1 MKETILI
8 VEDQFVE
15 ADYLRLMLT
24 KAGYIV
30 IGIARSV
37 SQAEE
42 IIKKETPGFVLLDI
56 FLKGKET
63 GIDLAR
69 KLAAD
74 NIPYVYLSA
83 NSHEAVL
90 NAAKATQ
97 PYGFIVKPFREKDL
111 LVTLEIAKYRHEHS
125 LETRHRREMTLQKKL
140 KLIITEPGSWEQKLL
155 KTGIILQ
162 SYIPFDFMAAGF
174 NEMGN
179 SNFSGISFLRI
190 GFNEYQTIGI
200 KELQVITGKSLND
213 LIELQSGNCKEEVA
227 AFYNDQAF
235 EAICRQPSLNRLIA
249 DSFQMKSHLTLPL
262 KLTAERPFHFHL
274 FSRRSDAYSM
284 NQVALFERIQEELST
299 SIESMLPNLYSHPT
313 VNSTAKKYTGVPDS
327 YDTQK
332 GFEGII
338 GKSHLLLN
346 VFDHITQVASSNTS
360 VLLLGESGTGKEKIA
375 DCIHNLSRRKGQP
388 FIKVNCAA
396 LPATLIESEL
406 FGYEKGAFTGATDKR
421 TGKFEKA
428 DKGTIFLD
436 EIGEMPIELQ
446 VKLLR
451 VLQEKEIERIG
462 GQETIKTD
470 VRIIAATNKN
480 LEKEVAEGRFRLDLY
495 YRLNVFPITLPPLRE
510 RKEDIPALA
519 YYFMNLFNH
528 KAGRKISGFSD
539 EVLQKL
545 MSYHWPGNIR
555 ELEHLI
561 ERSVLLEKGTII
573 EIISLPITP
582 KSVNESNTGEIR
594 MKTIHENERDYIIS
608 VLKKCKGR
616 IWGPGAAAEILNI
629 PPSTLKSK
637 MKKLGIKK
645 EFISEDATD

>member
-1 MKETILI
+1 
-8 VEDQFVE
+8 
-15 ADYLRLMLT
+15 
-24 KAGYIV
+24 
-30 IGIARSV
+30 
-37 SQAEE
+37 
-42 IIKKETPGFVLLDI
+42 
-56 FLKGKET
+56 
-63 GIDLAR
+63 
-69 KLAAD
+69 
-74 NIPYVYLSA
+74 
-83 NSHEAVL
+83 
-90 NAAKATQ
+90 
-97 PYGFIVKPFREKDL
+97 
-111 LVTLEIAKYRHEHS
+111 
-125 LETRHRREMTLQKKL
+125 
-140 KLIITEPGSWEQKLL
+140 
-155 KTGIILQ
+155 
-162 SYIPFDFMAAGF
+162 
-174 NEMGN
+174 
-179 SNFSGISFLRI
+179 
-190 GFNEYQTIGI
+190 
-200 KELQVITGKSLND
+200 
-213 LIELQSGNCKEEVA
+213 
-227 AFYNDQAF
+227 
-235 EAICRQPSLNRLIA
+235 
-249 DSFQMKSHLTLPL
+249 
-262 KLTAERPFHFHL
+262 
-274 FSRRSDAYSM
+274 
-284 NQVALFERIQEELST
+284 
-299 SIESMLPNLYSHPT
+299 
-313 VNSTAKKYTGVPDS
+313 
-327 YDTQK
+327 
-332 GFEGII
+332 
-338 GKSHLLLN
+338 
-346 VFDHITQVASSNTS
+346 
-360 VLLLGESGTGKEKIA
+360 
-375 DCIHNLSRRKGQP
+375 
-388 FIKVNCAA
+388 
-396 LPATLIESEL
+396 
-406 FGYEKGAFTGATDKR
+406 
-421 TGKFEKA
+421 
-428 DKGTIFLD
+428 
-436 EIGEMPIELQ
+436 
-446 VKLLR
+446 

>member
-24 KAGYIV
+24 KAGYTV

-42 IIKKETPGFVLLDI
+42 IIKKEIPGFVLLDI

-69 KLAAD
+69 KLAEN

-83 NSHEAVL
+83 NSHEEVL

-125 LETRHRREMTLQKKL
+125 LETRYRREMELQKKL
-140 KLIITEPGSWEQKLL
+140 QTIITESGTWEQKLL
-155 KTGIILQ
+155 KIGMALQ
-162 SYIPFDFMAAGF
+162 PYIPFDYMAVGF
-174 NEMGN
+174 NDIAN
-179 SNFSGISFLRI
+179 PNFSGVSFLRI

-213 LIELQSGNCKEEVA
+213 LIELQAGNPQEEEA
-227 AFYNDQAF
+227 AFYNDHEF
-235 EAICRQPSLNRLIA
+235 EAICTQPSLKKLFA
-249 DSFQMKSHLTLPL
+249 DIFLMKSHLTLPL
-262 KLTAERPFHFHL
+262 KLTAERPFSFYL
-274 FSRRSDAYSM
+274 YSRRSGAYNM
-284 NQVALFERIQEELST
+284 NQVSLFERILEKLST
-299 SIESMLPNLYSHPT
+299 GIESMLPNLHSHSSRNT
-313 VNSTAKKYTGVPDS
+313 GQKYTGVPDS
-327 YDTQK
+327 SDMPK

-346 VFDHITQVASSNTS
+346 IFDHITQVASSNTS

-375 DCIHNLSRRKGQP
+375 DCIHKLSLRKGHS

-396 LPATLIESEL
+396 LPPTLIESEL

-495 YRLNVFPITLPPLRE
+495 YRLNVFPITLPPLRD

-528 KAGRKISGFSD
+528 KAGRKIRGFSD
-539 EVLQKL
+539 EVLKKL

-561 ERSVLLEKGTII
+561 ERSVLLEKGTMI
-573 EIISLPITP
+573 ENIALPVAL
-582 KSVNESNTGEIR
+582 KSMEEPATGEVP
-594 MKTIHENERDYIIS
+594 MKTIHENERDYIIA
-608 VLKKCKGR
+608 VLKKCNGR
-616 IWGPGAAAEILNI
+616 IWGAGAAAEILNL

-645 EFISEDATD
+645 EYIP

>member
-8 VEDQFVE
+8 VEDQFIE

-24 KAGYIV
+24 KAGYVV

-42 IIKKETPGFVLLDI
+42 MIQKEIPGFILLDI

-63 GIDLAR
+63 GIDLAT
-69 KLAAD
+69 KLAER
-74 NIPYVYLSA
+74 NIPFVYLSA
-83 NSHEAVL
+83 NSHEDVL

-125 LETRHRREMTLQKKL
+125 LETRYRREMDLQKKL
-140 KLIITEPGSWEQKLL
+140 KAIISEPGTWEQKLL
-155 KTGIILQ
+155 KIGMALQ
-162 SYIPFDFMAAGF
+162 PYIPFDYMAAGF
-174 NEMGN
+174 NDIAN
-179 SNFSGISFLRI
+179 PNFSGVSFLRI

-200 KELQVITGKSLND
+200 QELQVITGKSLTD
-213 LIELQSGNCKEEVA
+213 LKELQVGHLNEEGPA
-227 AFYNDQAF
+227 LYNNETF
-235 EAICRQPSLNRLIA
+235 EAICSQPSLKKLFA
-249 DSFQMKSHLTLPL
+249 DTFQMKSHLALPL
-262 KLTAERPFHFHL
+262 TLTAGRPFSL
-274 FSRRSDAYSM
+274 CLYSRRSDAYNM
-284 NQVALFERIQEELST
+284 NQVALFERIQSALT
-299 SIESMLPNLYSHPT
+299 NSIDSMLPNLQSHHRG
-313 VNSTAKKYTGVPDS
+313 NSTGQRDAGVPDN
-327 YDTQK
+327 YDSPK

-346 VFDHITQVASSNTS
+346 IFDHIIQVASSNTS

-375 DCIHNLSRRKGQP
+375 DCIHNLSPRKGQP

-428 DKGTIFLD
+428 NKGTIFLD

-495 YRLNVFPITLPPLRE
+495 YRLNVFPITLPPLRD

-528 KAGRKISGFSD
+528 KAGRKIRGFSD
-539 EVLQKL
+539 EVLKKL

-561 ERSVLLEKGTII
+561 ERSVLLEKGTMI
-573 EIISLPITP
+573 ENISLPITL
-582 KSVNESNTGEIR
+582 KSMEETTTSEVP
-594 MKTIHENERDYIIS
+594 MKTIHENERDYIVA
-608 VLKKCKGR
+608 VLKKCNGR
-616 IWGPGAAAEILNI
+616 IWGPGAAAEVLNI

-645 EFISEDATD
+645 EYIP

>member
-8 VEDQFVE
+8 VEDQFIE

-24 KAGYIV
+24 KAGYDV

-42 IIKKETPGFVLLDI
+42 MIQKEIPGFILLDI

-69 KLAAD
+69 KLAAY

-83 NSHEAVL
+83 NSHEDIL

-97 PYGFIVKPFREKDL
+97 PYGFLVKPFREKDL

-125 LETRHRREMTLQKKL
+125 LETRYHREAELQKKL
-140 KLIITEPGSWEQKLL
+140 KAIIIEPGTWEQKLL
-155 KTGIILQ
+155 KIGMALQ
-162 SYIPFDFMAAGF
+162 PYIPFDYMAAGF
-174 NEMGN
+174 NDIAN
-179 SNFSGISFLRI
+179 SNFSGVGFLRI

-200 KELQVITGKSLND
+200 HELQVITGKSLTD
-213 LIELQSGNCKEEVA
+213 LTELQAAQPKEDEA
-227 AFYNDQAF
+227 TFYNNETF
-235 EAICRQPSLNRLIA
+235 EAICRQPSLKKLFA
-249 DSFQMKSHLTLPL
+249 DTFQMKSNLTLPL
-262 KLTAERPFHFHL
+262 TLTAERPFPL
-274 FSRRSDAYSM
+274 CLYSRRSDAYDM
-284 NQVALFERIQEELST
+284 DQVALYERIQSALSN
-299 SIESMLPNLYSHPT
+299 SIDSLLPNLHPHHSG
-313 VNSTAKKYTGVPDS
+313 NSTGQYAGVPDH
-327 YDTQK
+327 YEPPK

-346 VFDHITQVASSNTS
+346 IFDHITQVASSNTS

-375 DCIHNLSRRKGQP
+375 DCIHQLSPRKGQP

-406 FGYEKGAFTGATDKR
+406 FGYEKGAFTGASEKR

-428 DKGTIFLD
+428 NKGTIFLD
-436 EIGEMPIELQ
+436 EIGEMPVELQ

-462 GQETIKTD
+462 GHETIKTD

-495 YRLNVFPITLPPLRE
+495 YRLNVFPITLPPLRD

-519 YYFMNLFNH
+519 YYFMNVFNH
-528 KAGRKISGFSD
+528 KAGRKIRGFSD
-539 EVLQKL
+539 EVLKKL
-545 MSYHWPGNIR
+545 MAYRWPGNIR

-561 ERSVLLEKGTII
+561 ERSVLLEKGTMI
-573 EIISLPITP
+573 ENISLPIAL
-582 KSVNESNTGEIR
+582 KSMEEPATGEGP
-594 MKTIHENERDYIIS
+594 MKTIHENERDYIVA
-608 VLKKCKGR
+608 VLKKCNGR
-616 IWGPGAAAEILNI
+616 IWGPGAAAEVLNI

-637 MKKLGIKK
+637 MKKLGIRK
-645 EFISEDATD
+645 EYIP